1 MTVRDRA
8 DAELLDDVPERPGV
22 VPHPAITSHD
32 RDNLRRFAEQ
42 LGRCKMHRIE
52 RADRLDGKG
61 AADAGEHRSV
71 NVENEAPPLEG
82 SQGSNGRLFFCCGQP
97 KGRARSTPCTEC
109 SPRQPGVGGR
119 AWLLSDPSGVAGR
132 YASPRSLSISS
143 AAVPG
148 GSRMSGQSSNGS
160 PASTGG
166 WRTPAAM
173 SSSHRL
179 PGDVRAPRPGGT
191 SSATTRPCAVT
202 EIRSP
207 ASIRRM

>member
-97 KGRARSTPCTEC
+97 KGRARSDDRPAGLCESQGRRHVLC
-109 SPRQPGVGGR
+109 PGRRRLHGRRVVLQQCRNERARLHVPNARPGSPRSAGARGCFPTR
-119 AWLLSDPSGVAGR
+119 AALRGATLRHDRCRSVQRRCPAAAGCP
-132 YASPRSLSISS
+132 ASPRTGHQPP
-143 AAVPG
+143 PG
-148 GSRMSGQSSNGS
+148 GGE
-160 PASTGG
+160 
-166 WRTPAAM
+166 
-173 SSSHRL
+173 RL
-179 PGDVRAPRPGGT
+179 PQ
-191 SSATTRPCAVT
+191 
-202 EIRSP
+202 
-207 ASIRRM
+207 